1 MWNLSLGSP
10 LIGFQSSGDES
21 FGLVFRCSGLQNT
34 QQQLWFWCRLQCT
47 QVTFNLPLLS
57 YNSCWLS
64 GEAWPEEFPLFFS
77 MSGDVLLYLLKLLL
91 RYCRGTVSKQLEV
104 VIEHLG
110 RGCCWQGNMGQ
121 LFAAVLSR
129 WPERLQPPWA
139 HKRASHRRGDI
150 TWTCAAFW
158 ERVLCS
164 WRDPSSVGWVWFFF
178 LHMVINLSIDA
189 VFGVTEY
196 LCWKHFCFFVS
207 RMDAKAI
214 KFLRLTFKVV
224 RWEAFAVVLLIACF
238 PVVSGD

>member
-21 FGLVFRCSGLQNT
+21 FGLVFGCSGLQNT

-150 TWTCAAFW
+150 TWTCAVFFGKGCCVAGGTLPQLGEFDSSSCTW
-158 ERVLCS
+158 LLVSLLMLCLVS
-164 WRDPSSVGWVWFFF
+164 PSVSAGSTSASLWVEWMPKQSSF
-178 LHMVINLSIDA
+178 
-189 VFGVTEY
+189 
-196 LCWKHFCFFVS
+196 
-207 RMDAKAI
+207 
-214 KFLRLTFKVV
+214 
-224 RWEAFAVVLLIACF
+224 
-238 PVVSGD
+238 